1 MDLKKYL
8 PILGGLLIGI
18 SGLLLVASFFPGF
31 TARADPAIVF
41 LSMAAT
47 SFFVIYFLP
56 EHYRWKYWM
65 YVPAFFSL
73 TGGLIF
79 LINALTDNSGSS
91 WAYGWMLL
99 VSGMAAGAALAMQI
113 SGYFM
118 RFWKYAMGLAAVSA
132 GLFAFFG
139 MVAGSG
145 AFMRI
150 FSILLL
156 AGQGA
161 LLIYQVRRKERA
173 DAPASL
179 EPLRGAISEPE
190 KPPVQGAAPE
200 ALVEPLS
207 KRELEVLQ
215 CIDQGLSNS
224 EIAERLIVAPS
235 TVKTHINNIFSKLGV
250 ESRLQA
256 VRRAKDLNLL

>member
-18 SGLLLVASFFPGF
+18 SVLLVAASFFPGF

-47 SFFVIYFLP
+47 SFLVIYFLP
-56 EHYRWKYWM
+56 DTLRWKYWM
-65 YVPAFFSL
+65 YVPAFFCL

-99 VSGMAAGAALAMQI
+99 VSGIAAGTALAMQL
-113 SGYFM
+113 SGYFV
-118 RFWKYAMGLAAVSA
+118 RFWKYAIAAAAVSA

-139 MVAGSG
+139 MVVGSG

-161 LLIYQVRRKERA
+161 FLIYQVRRKQ
-173 DAPASL
+173 
-179 EPLRGAISEPE
+179 SEPM
-190 KPPVQGAAPE
+190 PADIRHVHDAAPGPGQIAAGGLPVE
-200 ALVEPLS
+200 ALS
-207 KRELEVLQ
+207 KREIEVLQ
-215 CIDQGLSNS
+215 CIDQGLSNQ

-235 TVKTHINNIFSKLGV
+235 TVKTHVNNIFSKLGV
-250 ESRLQA
+250 ESRIQA
-256 VRRAKDLNLL
+256 VRRARELNLI